1 MAGEYGTRKDGRIYP
16 RRLTREEYL
25 KSFEGLSKNPIESL
39 RDDDFYHAYCNE
51 GYVHRVSPDVARGL
65 IRSGRFEEVGH
76 HHLQQVSKGLCILV
90 GKFGHTYAG
99 TPTGSEVP

>member
-25 KSFEGLSKNPIESL
+25 KSFEGLSKNPIDSA

-51 GYVHRVSPDVARGL
+51 GYVHRVSPDVAKGL
-65 IRSGRFEEVGH
+65 IRSGRFEEVGKNH
-76 HHLQQVSKGLCILV
+76 IQQVSKGLCILV
-90 GKFGHTYAG
+90 GRFGHKFAAKPKDY
-99 TPTGSEVP
+99 EEI